1 MPEKRFYLNS
11 DLIPHSQCELIDEEA
26 QHLKVMR
33 CHEGDTVEIM
43 NGKGVLAL
51 AKILQFGKRVIT
63 LEILSSETKPKP
75 TFEIILV
82 QALPR
87 INRLDTILE
96 KCTELGVSKILL
108 FPGDHSEKK
117 DLSPTQLQRV
127 EHILVAASKQCGRL
141 YIPEYEVKP
150 KLSKWKKPEGQ
161 LFYGDVSPNA
171 PIFTTKWK
179 NVNPTLF
186 FVGPEQGL
194 TEEEESILKEWGA
207 KGIKLHEN
215 ILRTDTAPIAA
226 LSLMSH
232 FLMAD
237 SK

>member
-11 DLIPHSQCELIDEEA
+11 DLTPQLQCELIDEEA

-33 CHEGDTVEIM
+33 CREGDVIEII

-51 AKILQFGKRVIT
+51 AKILQFGKREAT
-63 LEILSSETKPKP
+63 LEILSAEKKPKP
-75 TFEIILV
+75 KFEIILA

-117 DLSPTQLQRV
+117 DLSPTQLQRI

-141 YIPEYEVKP
+141 YLPEYEVRP
-150 KLSKWKKPEGQ
+150 KLSKWTKPEGQ
-161 LFYGDVSPNA
+161 LFYGDVAPNA
-171 PIFTTKWK
+171 PTLKTTWK
-179 NVNPTLF
+179 QVSPTLF
-186 FVGPEQGL
+186 FVGPEQGF
-194 TEEEESILKEWGA
+194 TEAEESILEGWNA
-207 KGIKLHEN
+207 SGIKLHEN

-226 LSLMSH
+226 ISLMSY
-232 FLMAD
+232 LAN
-237 SK
+237 